1 MKKNRVLRDMA
12 SLNRAAFRVGIQD
25 LGSGSLE
32 DLLAK
37 VVGSLSDQPSATC
50 TEFTCNL
57 YAPPPPES

>member
-1 MKKNRVLRDMA
+1 MKKNLALREVA

-25 LGSGSLE
+25 LENGSLE

-37 VVGSLSDQPSATC
+37 VVGGQFDQSSATC

-57 YAPPPPES
+57 YAPPPPVS

>member
-1 MKKNRVLRDMA
+1 MKKNRVLREVA
-12 SLNRAAFRVGIQD
+12 PLNRAAFRVRIHD

-37 VVGSLSDQPSATC
+37 VVGSLSDQSSASC

-57 YAPPPPES
+57 YAPPPPVS